1 MPAPES
7 QNNVCCMCR
16 HQESLDVVETVL
28 SLNPLHYA
36 ALSGKG
42 LCHAAL
48 NQKDKAIVAFQLAL
62 AINPFMSQ
70 VKNRLLRLQ
79 KGVEGNGEGI

>member
-1 MPAPES
+1 
-7 QNNVCCMCR
+7 MCR
-16 HQESLDVVETVL
+16 HKESLDVVETVL

-42 LCHAAL
+42 LCHTAI
-48 NQKDKAIVAFQLAL
+48 NENDKAVAAFQQAL

-70 VKNRLLRLQ
+70 VRNRLLRLQ
-79 KGVEGNGEGI
+79 KEAQGSDDGI